1 MSGAAPVWRIW
12 IDRPPPPDV
21 AIPDDVEMVD
31 DLTAADGAI
40 VGADNP
46 WNGAVCRRLPLLK
59 VVARSGIGYDNVDV
73 ASCAAE
79 GVAACNTPDA
89 PTVSTAEHSLAMLLA
104 VAKNIKSAARRL
116 RQGGGEYRSKHA
128 AVELEGLTLGLL
140 GCGRIGSRLGGYA
153 DALGMRVIACDPHVS
168 QASVADF
175 VELVSLG
182 ALWRRS
188 HAVSLHAPATSDT
201 LRIVDAAAIAQMR
214 VGVIIVNCARGGLID
229 HEALLAGLRS
239 GHVAGA
245 GLDVTDP
252 EPLPPDHPLL
262 HRDAV
267 IVTPH
272 VASATAVGTRRLISQ
287 ALEQAVV
294 WLRGGTP
301 DNLLDTAAADP
312 AVDRRFR
319 RLSSSGAGDP
329 VVAAAPAVDRGSR
342 RYPSSGAGGPVVAVD
357 RRVVVTP
364 TTGDRDG

>member
-1 MSGAAPVWRIW
+1 MSHMGPVWRIW
-12 IDRPPPPDV
+12 IDRPPPQDV
-21 AIPDDVEMVD
+21 AIPDDVEIVD

-40 VGADNP
+40 VGADKP

-104 VAKNIKSAARRL
+104 VAKNIKRAARCL
-116 RQGGGEYRSKHA
+116 RQGSGEYRSKHA

-188 HAVSLHAPATSDT
+188 HVVSLHAPATSET
-201 LRIVDAAAIAQMR
+201 LRIVNTAAIAQMR
-214 VGVIIVNCARGGLID
+214 SGVLIVNCARGGLID

-239 GHVAGA
+239 GHIAGA

-252 EPLPPDHPLL
+252 EPLPPNHPLL
-262 HRDAV
+262 HRDDV

-294 WLRGGTP
+294 WLRGSTP
-301 DNLLDTAAADP
+301 DNLLDMTAADPDFDRRFRRYSPSGVGDPVVAADP
-312 AVDRRFR
+312 AVDRTV
-319 RLSSSGAGDP
+319 GA
-329 VVAAAPAVDRGSR
+329 
-342 RYPSSGAGGPVVAVD
+342 
-357 RRVVVTP
+357 TP